1 MNIHQLEYILAVDQF
16 KSFSK
21 AADYCH
27 VTQATLSAM
36 VKKLEEQLD
45 IVIFDR
51 KANPIATTENG
62 REILVQA
69 QQVVAH
75 ANALLSSSKAINQK
89 IEGKVKLGIIPTI
102 ASSILPIILRHLIE
116 KYPGLSLEIYEVTT
130 NQLVKDLRDGKLDLG
145 ILSTP
150 IASLDLETKL
160 LYVEDLHLY
169 GHLPTRSKSVKKSE
183 LAKQRIFLL
192 QEGHCL
198 RDQIIQL
205 CELKKQK
212 ALPANLSV
220 ESNTF
225 ETLLNLVDTFHG
237 MTVLPALYVNQM
249 GEQRKQNMIELQ
261 EGTLSR
267 EVSLC
272 YYRPYAKWNII
283 NRLADEI
290 TVEVKKQLNLF
301 VKV

>member
-1 MNIHQLEYILAVDQF
+1 MNIQQLEYILAVDQF

-69 QQVVAH
+69 RQVVAH
-75 ANALLSSSKAINQK
+75 ANALLTSSKAINQK
-89 IEGKVKLGIIPTI
+89 VEGRVKMGVIPTI
-102 ASSILPIILRHLIE
+102 ASSMLPLILKYLVE
-116 KYPGLSLEIYEVTT
+116 KYPMLQLEVYEVTT
-130 NQLVKDLRDGKLDLG
+130 NQLIKDLRDGKLDVG

-150 IASLDLETKL
+150 IASTEVETEL
-160 LYVEDLHLY
+160 LYVEDLCVY
-169 GHLPTRSKSVKKSE
+169 GHLPAGKRSIEKVE
-183 LAKQRIFLL
+183 LAKQRMFLL

-205 CELKKQK
+205 CDLKKNK
-212 ALPANLSV
+212 SLPSNLSV

-225 ETLLNLVDTFHG
+225 DTLLNLVDEFNG
-237 MTVLPALYVNQM
+237 LTVLPALYVGQM
-249 GEQRKQNMIELQ
+249 SEVRKSHLIELK
-261 EGTLSR
+261 EGTLTR
-267 EVSLC
+267 EVSLA
-272 YYRPYAKWNII
+272 YYRPYAKWNIL
-283 NRLADEI
+283 NRLKAEI
-290 TVEVKKQLNLF
+290 AEIVQGHLA
-301 VKV
+301 

>member
-1 MNIHQLEYILAVDQF
+1 MNIQQLEYILAVDQF

-51 KANPIATTENG
+51 KASPIATTENG
-62 REILVQA
+62 REILHQA
-69 QQVVAH
+69 QKVVAH
-75 ANALLSSSKAINQK
+75 ANTLLSSSKAINQK
-89 IEGKVKLGIIPTI
+89 MEGRVKLGIIPTI
-102 ASSILPIILRHLIE
+102 ASSILPIILKHLVE

-130 NQLVKDLRDGKLDLG
+130 NQLKKDLRDGKLDLG
-145 ILSTP
+145 LLSTP
-150 IASLDLETKL
+150 IASVDLETQL
-160 LYVEDLHLY
+160 LYIEDLFLY
-169 GHLPTRSKSVKKSE
+169 GHLPKQSKSIRKSE

-198 RDQIIQL
+198 RDQVIQL

-212 ALPANLSV
+212 ALPANLTV

-225 ETLLNLVDTFHG
+225 ETLLNLVDTFQG
-237 MTVLPALYVNQM
+237 MTVLPALYVAQLA
-249 GEQRKQNMIELQ
+249 EQRKQNMLQ
-261 EGTLSR
+261 LEDGKLSR

-272 YYRPYAKWNII
+272 FYRPYAKWNII
-283 NRLADEI
+283 NRLTEEI
-290 TVEVKKQLNLF
+290 TTEVKKQLNVSGIL
-301 VKV
+301 

>member
-1 MNIHQLEYILAVDQF
+1 MNIQQLEYILAVDQL

-62 REILVQA
+62 REILIQA

-89 IEGKVKLGIIPTI
+89 VEGRVKMGIIPTI
-102 ASSILPIILRHLIE
+102 ASSILPLIMKPLVE
-116 KYPGLSLEIYEVTT
+116 KYPLLHLEIQELTT
-130 NQLVKDLRDGKLDLG
+130 NQLIKDLREGKLDVG

-150 IASLDLETKL
+150 ISANDLETNL
-160 LYVEDLHLY
+160 LYVEDLRLY
-169 GHLPTRSKSVKKSE
+169 GYLSTGEKQVSKSALSQ
-183 LAKQRIFLL
+183 QRIFLL

-205 CELKKQK
+205 CDLKKQK
-212 ALPANLSV
+212 SLPTNLSV

-225 ETLLNLVDTFHG
+225 DTLLNLVDTFQG
-237 MTVLPALYVNQM
+237 MTLLPSLYINQLN
-249 GEQRKQNMIELQ
+249 EQRKQHLVDIKD
-261 EGTLSR
+261 GSLSR
-267 EVSLC
+267 EVSMC
-272 YYRPYAKWNII
+272 YYRPYAKWNILH
-283 NRLADEI
+283 RLQSEI
-290 TVEVKKQLNLF
+290 TELIQPHL
-301 VKV
+301 

>member
-51 KANPIATTENG
+51 KANPIVVTENG
-62 REILVQA
+62 KEILVQA
-69 QQVVAH
+69 LQVVAH
-75 ANALLSSSKAINQK
+75 AQALLASSKSINSK
-89 IEGKVKLGIIPTI
+89 IEGRLKLGIIPTI
-102 ASSILPIILRHLIE
+102 ANSLMPIILKPILE
-116 KYPGLSLEIYEVTT
+116 KYPQLVLEIYEVTT
-130 NQLVKDLRDGKLDLG
+130 HQMMKNLREGKLDMG

-150 IASLDLETKL
+150 IASNDLETTL
-160 LYVEDLHLY
+160 LYEEPVHVY
-169 GHLPTRSKSVKKSE
+169 GYLDHGKKTIKKEE
-183 LAKQRIFLL
+183 LSKQRIFLL

-198 RDQIIQL
+198 RDQIIQW
-205 CELKKQK
+205 CDLKKNK
-212 ALPANLSV
+212 HLPPNLLF

-225 ETLLNLVDTFHG
+225 DTLLNLVDEFQG
-237 MTVLPALYVNQM
+237 MTLLPELYLRNLSD
-249 GEQRKQNMIELQ
+249 QRKLQ
-261 EGTLSR
+261 VLDMVGGEITR

-272 YYRPYAKWNII
+272 FYRPYAKWNII
-283 NRLADEI
+283 
-290 TVEVKKQLNLF
+290 KQLSVDIAQLVNQF
-301 VKV
+301 IKKDTV

>member
-1 MNIHQLEYILAVDQF
+1 MNIQQLEYILAVDQF

-69 QQVVAH
+69 LQVVAH
-75 ANALLSSSKAINQK
+75 ANALLDSSKSINRK
-89 IEGKVKLGIIPTI
+89 IEGKLKLGVIPTI
-102 ASSILPIILRHLIE
+102 ASSLMSIILKPLME
-116 KYPGLSLEIYEVTT
+116 KYPALIFEIHEQTTSQLMKSL
-130 NQLVKDLRDGKLDLG
+130 LDGKLDLG

-150 IASLDLETKL
+150 IATSDLETEL
-160 LYVEDLHLY
+160 LYKEELVLY
-169 GHLPTRSKSVKKSE
+169 GHFGKSVIKKSE
-183 LAKQRIFLL
+183 LNEQRLFLL
-192 QEGHCL
+192 QDGHCL

-205 CELKKQK
+205 CELKKNK
-212 ALPANLSV
+212 FLPGNLRF

-225 ETLLNLVDTFHG
+225 DTLLNLVDDFQG
-237 MTVLPALYVNQM
+237 MTFLPKLYSAQLSEV
-249 GEQRKQNMIELQ
+249 RKKRLIPLVEGRIE
-261 EGTLSR
+261 R
-267 EVSLC
+267 EISLC
-272 YYRPYAKWNII
+272 YYRPYAKWNVIK
-283 NRLADEI
+283 RLNEDIQEL
-290 TVEVKKQLNLF
+290 VKEKLI
-301 VKV
+301 

>member
-1 MNIHQLEYILAVDQF
+1 MNIQQLEYILAVDQF

-75 ANALLSSSKAINQK
+75 ANALLSSSKGIHQK

-102 ASSILPIILRHLIE
+102 ASSILPVILKHLVD
-116 KYPGLSLEIYEVTT
+116 KYPGLLLEIYEVTT
-130 NQLVKDLRDGKLDLG
+130 NQLKKDLREGRLDIG

-150 IASLDLETKL
+150 IASLDLETQL
-160 LYVEDLHLY
+160 LYVEDLYVY
-169 GHLPTRSKSVKKSE
+169 GHLVSKEKIVRKSD
-183 LAKQRIFLL
+183 LAKQRFFLL

-198 RDQIIQL
+198 RDQVIQL
-205 CELKKQK
+205 CELKKHK

-225 ETLLNLVDTFHG
+225 ETLINLVDTFQG
-237 MTVLPALYVNQM
+237 MTVLPALYVNQL
-249 GEQRKQNMIELQ
+249 GEKRKQNMIELVD
-261 EGTLSR
+261 GTLSR

-272 YYRPYAKWNII
+272 FYRPYAKWNII
-283 NRLADEI
+283 NRLAEEI
-290 TVEVKKQLNLF
+290 TVEVKKQL
-301 VKV
+301 K

>member
-51 KANPIATTENG
+51 KANPIVVTENG
-62 REILVQA
+62 KEILVHA

-75 ANALLSSSKAINQK
+75 ANALLASSKAIHSK
-89 IEGKVKLGIIPTI
+89 IEGRVKMGIIPTI
-102 ASSILPIILRHLIE
+102 ASSLMPIILKPILE
-116 KYPGLSLEIYEVTT
+116 KYPQLVLEIYEVTT
-130 NQLVKDLRDGKLDLG
+130 SQLMKNLREGKLDIG

-150 IASLDLETKL
+150 IASNDLETTL
-160 LYVEDLHLY
+160 LYQEPLHVY
-169 GHLPTRSKSVKKSE
+169 GYLDQGRRSIQKEE

-198 RDQIIQL
+198 RDQIIQW
-205 CELKKQK
+205 CDLKKNK
-212 ALPANLSV
+212 HLPTNLLF

-225 ETLLNLVDTFHG
+225 DTLLNLVDEFQG
-237 MTVLPALYVNQM
+237 MTLLPELYLRNLNDQRQMQVLKM
-249 GEQRKQNMIELQ
+249 
-261 EGTLSR
+261 EGNSISR

-272 YYRPYAKWNII
+272 FYRPYAKWNI
-283 NRLADEI
+283 
-290 TVEVKKQLNLF
+290 VKQFSLDIAQLVNHFLKQDA
-301 VKV
+301 V

>member
-75 ANALLSSSKAINQK
+75 ANALLASSKAINQK
-89 IEGKVKLGIIPTI
+89 IEGRVKMGIIPTI
-102 ASSILPIILRHLIE
+102 ASSILPLIMKFLVE
-116 KYPGLSLEIYEVTT
+116 KYPLLNLEIHEVTT
-130 NQLVKDLRDGKLDLG
+130 NQLVKDLREGKLDVG

-150 IASLDLETKL
+150 IAATDLETEL
-160 LYVEDLHLY
+160 LYAEDLRLY
-169 GHLPTRSKSVKKSE
+169 GHLAAVGTKISKAALSQ
-183 LAKQRIFLL
+183 QRFFLL

-205 CELKKQK
+205 CDLKKIK
-212 ALPANLSV
+212 SLPSNLSV

-225 ETLLNLVDTFHG
+225 DTLLNLVDTFQG
-237 MTVLPALYVNQM
+237 MTLLPALYVSQLN
-249 GEQRKQNMIELQ
+249 EERKRHLLALED
-261 EGTLSR
+261 GTLSR
-267 EVSLC
+267 EVSIC

-283 NRLADEI
+283 RRLQTEI
-290 TVEVKKQLNLF
+290 TEIVQRHLS
-301 VKV
+301 